1 VTVNGQTVRELGTK
15 ADPSRDRIAV
25 EGRPLRAAA
34 APIYLLLHKPVGVMT
49 TLSDPEGRP
58 TVRDVLKGVR
68 ERIYPVG
75 RLDFHSAGLL
85 LLTNDGALAMRL
97 THPRFGVRKV
107 YRVKVRG
114 QPDERQVRRLSQG
127 IQLEEGKTAPAD
139 VRVVEARDKKAWLEI
154 VIAEGKKRQVR
165 RMCDAVGLP
174 VEKLVR
180 IAYGPLKLGKLA
192 AGEWRHL
199 TEAEVAKLHRE
210 STGEAKLARGELG
223 SREHPTGR
231 GARIELVDRARG
243 DSRKGQ
249 GKPARKSHG
258 RPPPRRD
265 RRSSS

>member
-1 VTVNGQTVRELGTK
+1 
-15 ADPSRDRIAV
+15 
-25 EGRPLRAAA
+25 
-34 APIYLLLHKPVGVMT
+34 MT

-68 ERIYPVG
+68 ERVYPVG

-114 QPDERQVRRLSQG
+114 QPDERQIRRLAQG
-127 IQLEEGKTAPAD
+127 IQLEEGRTAPAD
-139 VRVVEARDKKAWLEI
+139 VRIVEARDKKAWLEI
-154 VIAEGKKRQVR
+154 IIAEGKKRQVR

-199 TEAEVAKLHRE
+199 TDAEVVQLHRE

-223 SREHPTGR
+223 SGDRSAPR
-231 GARIELVDRARG
+231 AARIEFVDRARG
-243 DSRKGQ
+243 DGRKGQ

-258 RPPPRRD
+258 RPPGRRD